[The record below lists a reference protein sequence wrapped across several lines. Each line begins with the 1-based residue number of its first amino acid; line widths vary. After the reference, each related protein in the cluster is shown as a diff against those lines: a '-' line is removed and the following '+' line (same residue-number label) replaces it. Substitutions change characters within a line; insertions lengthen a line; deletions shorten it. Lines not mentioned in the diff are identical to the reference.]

1 MTENTQE
8 KATDRMLLLSL
19 IDTFKGLEYEGAEE
33 DKPEGS
39 KWVRISASAMEVIIE
54 LLGRIYANTESD

>member
-1 MTENTQE
+1 MAENTQE

-19 IDTFKGLEYEGAEE
+19 LDTFKGMEYEGAEE

-54 LLGRIYANTESD
+54 LLERIYANTESD